1 MASSSF
7 CCHFQGAPFFTP
19 ICVPHNCAINQ
30 KHFRSTTVSR
40 GWWHGSQDPALLQQ
54 QPGSDIHANHSFSS
68 PHTRKQKNSF
78 FVAKPKPKPIQFL
91 LLPLL
96 CSLKTSRPQFSHR
109 DLPPIGL
116 EYVTRHSSSTATRI
130 WKTGPQNAT
139 AAGSSGFGNEDEAEE
154 EDRDSGDP
162 YSSSSDEFG
171 IHLCI
176 FPLQSAGLPTS
187 SGQLHVYESHY
198 VQMFEVVME
207 VAKAEGNIAKFG
219 MLLDAKALDCHNS
232 RDDNDLS
239 RRQQSS
245 NQLIGCCCHVESISD
260 HAGHKGIVVDYRCI
274 NRFYVKDVKLDKPFH
289 VVSVEWLKD
298 YPPHVLGGSSTQTR
312 QDHLEREV
320 WRVLS
325 SVAAITAKLES
336 ASSKSEVMKSSKV
349 LYNWLPAQVRQFA
362 PLPSWTRST
371 FAPNQHVAKDVA
383 IWRQNSLRNAGD
395 NPATAVPSPY
405 DDEEANPYWY
415 AREKLVKLI
424 RQEAFSF
431 AAATTVEAGPEEI
444 SALLHTC
451 DTSTRLSWVLD
462 AVQPYLAKLEAQNS
476 LLEAMGTMH

>member
-1 MASSSF
+1 MKMKLKKKIETLETHTPPPQMNSASIFAFSLSRVQVCPPPQADYMYMNLTMCKCLKLLWRLQKQNKTLQNSGCFWMQKLLTVIILEMTMTSADDNNPTISSSVAAAMYR
-7 CCHFQGAPFFTP
+7 FQSLEQNMTF
-19 ICVPHNCAINQ
+19 
-30 KHFRSTTVSR
+30 
-40 GWWHGSQDPALLQQ
+40 
-54 QPGSDIHANHSFSS
+54 
-68 PHTRKQKNSF
+68 F
-78 FVAKPKPKPIQFL
+78 FVADAKKF
-91 LLPLL
+91 
-96 CSLKTSRPQFSHR
+96 
-109 DLPPIGL
+109 D
-116 EYVTRHSSSTATRI
+116 SSTSECHQQHSP
-130 WKTGPQNAT
+130 W
-139 AAGSSGFGNEDEAEE
+139 
-154 EDRDSGDP
+154 
-162 YSSSSDEFG
+162 
-171 IHLCI
+171 
-176 FPLQSAGLPTS
+176 
-187 SGQLHVYESHY
+187 QLNWYFSC
-198 VQMFEVVME
+198 
-207 VAKAEGNIAKFG
+207 AKK
-219 MLLDAKALDCHNS
+219 
-232 RDDNDLS
+232 
-239 RRQQSS
+239 
-245 NQLIGCCCHVESISD
+245 VESISD
-260 HAGHKGIVVDYRCI
+260 HAGHEGIVVNYRCI

-289 VVSVEWLKD
+289 VVRVEWLKD
-298 YPPHVLGGSSTQTR
+298 YPPHVLGGSSTQIR

-362 PLPSWTRST
+362 PLPSWTRPT

-395 NPATAVPSPY
+395 NPATAVPSSY